1 MSGSSGGVFL
11 DTSAL
16 FAVFDGDDAGHLA
29 ATGAWKELLSSD
41 AALHTSNY
49 VIVELTALLQ
59 RRLGVPAVDALGTY
73 VMPWVQVSWID
84 NALHAQAAAGL
95 LAAGRR
101 DLTLVDCASFTLMR
115 KLGLR
120 RAFTLDGHFVEQG
133 FVVLSAPG

>member
-1 MSGSSGGVFL
+1 MSASNGGVFL

-16 FAVFDGDDAGHLA
+16 FAVVNAADARHLA
-29 ATGAWKELLSSD
+29 AARAWEELLNSD

-49 VIVELTALLQ
+49 VLIELTALLQ
-59 RRLGVPAVDALGTY
+59 SRLGVPAVDALGTY
-73 VMPWVQVSWID
+73 VMPWVHISWID
-84 NALHAQAAAGL
+84 NALHAQAMAGL

-120 RAFTLDGHFVEQG
+120 RAFSLDRHFVEQG
-133 FVVLSAPG
+133 FGVLPEAG